1 MESKILLESGTN
13 ELELLEFTVGSNS
26 YGINIAKVSEIMTD
40 QQVTPVPNGPE
51 EVEGVFIPRDKL
63 ISVIDLH
70 KVLHVPK
77 ECIPEN
83 AAKKAIFIVCQFN
96 QMVVAFHVT
105 SVKGF
110 QRISWTDIVEP
121 PAVSSSSDGMG
132 ISTGVAKISDRIIM
146 ILDFEK
152 IVSDLNK
159 SSGID
164 ITGLDRVEKASIT
177 AGDKRII
184 VADDSPFLNKM
195 ITSTLADTG
204 FKNIVSFQNG
214 ADAWDY
220 ISTFKSRCTADDI
233 TSNIACVISDIEMPK
248 MDGHRLTKLIKDDP
262 VLKHVPVILF
272 SSLIDRQM
280 IEKCKSV
287 GADAQFSKPQITE
300 LIKTLL
306 RLISD

>member
-1 MESKILLESGTN
+1 MDHNILLESGTN
-13 ELELLEFTVGSNS
+13 ELQLLEFTVGENS
-26 YGINIAKVSEIMTD
+26 YGINIAKVSEVLTD
-40 QQVTPVPNGPE
+40 QVITPVPNGPE

-70 KVLHVPK
+70 KVLR
-77 ECIPEN
+77 IPQDTN
-83 AAKKAIFIVCQFN
+83 AKKNIFIVCQFN

-110 QRISWTDIVEP
+110 LRISWNDITEP
-121 PAVSSSSDGMG
+121 PAISNGSEGAG
-132 ISTGVAKISDRIIM
+132 ISTGVAKIGDRIIM

-152 IVSDLNK
+152 IVSDLNR

-164 ITGLDRVEKASIT
+164 VTGLDRVEKASIT
-177 AGDKRII
+177 VGNKRII

-204 FKNIVSFQNG
+204 FKNVISFQNG
-214 ADAWDY
+214 EDAWDY
-220 ISTFKSRCTADDI
+220 VKTFKERSTAETI
-233 TSNIACVISDIEMPK
+233 TESIACVISDIEMPK

-262 VLKHVPVILF
+262 VLKNIPVILF
-272 SSLIDRQM
+272 SSLIDEQM
-280 IEKCKSV
+280 ILKCKQV

-306 RLISD
+306 RFISD

>member
-1 MESKILLESGTN
+1 MALYMATKILLESGTN

-40 QQVTPVPNGPE
+40 QEVTPVPNGPE

-70 KVLHVPK
+70 KVLH
-77 ECIPEN
+77 IPRPEL
-83 AAKKAIFIVCQFN
+83 KKSIFIVCQFN

-105 SVKGF
+105 SVRGF

-121 PAVSSSSDGMG
+121 PAVSGGNDGAG
-132 ISTGVAKISDRIIM
+132 ISTGVAKINDKIIM

-152 IVSDLNK
+152 IVSDLNR
-159 SSGID
+159 SAGID
-164 ITGLDRVEKASIT
+164 TTGLSQVEKASIT
-177 AGDKRII
+177 AGNKRII

-214 ADAWDY
+214 EDAWDY
-220 ISTFKSRCTADDI
+220 INTFKGRCDADNI
-233 TSNIACVISDIEMPK
+233 TENIACVISDIEMPK
-248 MDGHRLTKLIKDDP
+248 MDGHRLTKLIKDDN
-262 VLKHVPVILF
+262 VLRHIPVILF
-272 SSLIDRQM
+272 SSLIDEQM
-280 IEKCKSV
+280 IHKCKAV

-300 LIKTLL
+300 LIRTLL
-306 RLISD
+306 KLISE

>member
-1 MESKILLESGTN
+1 MDTKILLESGTN
-13 ELELLEFTVGSNS
+13 ELELLEFTVGPNS

-40 QQVTPVPNGPE
+40 QEVTPVPNGPE

-70 KVLHVPK
+70 KVLH
-77 ECIPEN
+77 IPRPDS
-83 AAKKAIFIVCQFN
+83 KKCIFIVCQFN

-105 SVKGF
+105 AVKGF
-110 QRISWTDIVEP
+110 QRISWNDIVEP
-121 PAVSSSSDGMG
+121 PAVSGGNDGSG
-132 ISTGVAKISDRIIM
+132 ISTGVAKINEKIIM

-152 IVSDLNK
+152 IVSDLNR

-164 ITGLDRVEKASIT
+164 TTGLNQVEKASIV
-177 AGDKRII
+177 AGNKRII

-204 FKNIVSFQNG
+204 FNNVVSFQNG
-214 ADAWDY
+214 EDAWDY
-220 ISTFKSRCTADDI
+220 VNSFKNRCDENDI
-233 TSNIACVISDIEMPK
+233 NQNIACVISDIEMPK

-262 VLKHVPVILF
+262 VLKHIPVILF
-272 SSLIDRQM
+272 SSLIDEQM
-280 IEKCKSV
+280 ILKCKAV

-306 RLISD
+306 RLISA

>member
-1 MESKILLESGTN
+1 MDHNILLESGTN
-13 ELELLEFTVGSNS
+13 ELQLLEFTVGENS
-26 YGINIAKVSEIMTD
+26 YGINIAKVSEVLTD
-40 QQVTPVPNGPE
+40 QVITPVPNGPE

-70 KVLHVPK
+70 KVLH
-77 ECIPEN
+77 IPPDTN
-83 AAKKAIFIVCQFN
+83 AKKNIFIVCQFN

-110 QRISWTDIVEP
+110 LRISWNDITEP
-121 PAVSSSSDGMG
+121 PAISNGSEGAG
-132 ISTGVAKISDRIIM
+132 ISTGVAKIGEKIIM

-152 IVSDLNK
+152 IVSDLNR

-164 ITGLDRVEKASIT
+164 VTGLDRVEKASIT
-177 AGDKRII
+177 VGNKRII

-204 FKNIVSFQNG
+204 FKNVISFQNG
-214 ADAWDY
+214 EDAWDY
-220 ISTFKSRCTADDI
+220 VKTFKERSTGENI
-233 TSNIACVISDIEMPK
+233 TEQIACVISDIEMPK

-262 VLKHVPVILF
+262 VLKHIPVILF
-272 SSLIDRQM
+272 SSLIDEQM
-280 IEKCKSV
+280 IVKCKQV

-306 RLISD
+306 RFISE

>member
-1 MESKILLESGTN
+1 MDTKILLESGTN
-13 ELELLEFTVGSNS
+13 ELELLEFTVGDNS

-40 QQVTPVPNGPE
+40 QEITPVPNGPE
-51 EVEGVFIPRDKL
+51 EVEGVFLPRDTL

-70 KVLHVPK
+70 KVLHVPQQK
-77 ECIPEN
+77 S
-83 AAKKAIFIVCQFN
+83 KKTIFIVCQFN

-105 SVKGF
+105 GVKGF
-110 QRISWTDIVEP
+110 QRISWTDITEP
-121 PAVSSSSDGMG
+121 PAVSGGDGAG
-132 ISTGVAKISDRIIM
+132 ISTGVAKINDKIIM

-152 IVSDLNK
+152 IVSKLNK
-159 SSGID
+159 SSGLD
-164 ITGLDRVEKASIT
+164 ITGLNQVEKASIT
-177 AGDKRII
+177 AGNKRII

-204 FKNIVSFQNG
+204 FNNIVSFQNG

-220 ISTFKSRCTADDI
+220 VQSFKSKCTPDDI
-233 TSNIACVISDIEMPK
+233 CDNIACVISDIEMPK

-262 VLKHVPVILF
+262 LLKKVPVILF
-272 SSLIDRQM
+272 SSLIDAQM
-280 IEKCKSV
+280 IQKCKAV

>member
-1 MESKILLESGTN
+1 MATKILLDSGTN
-13 ELELLEFTVGSNS
+13 ELQLLEFTVGNNS

-40 QQVTPVPNGPE
+40 QVITPIPNGPE

-70 KVLHVPK
+70 TVLHLPR
-77 ECIPEN
+77 PET
-83 AAKKAIFIVCQFN
+83 KKNVFIICQFN
-96 QMVVAFHVT
+96 QMVIAFHVT

-110 QRISWTDIVEP
+110 QRISWNDIVEP
-121 PAVSSSSDGMG
+121 PAVSGGNDGAG
-132 ISTGVAKISDRIIM
+132 ISTGVAKINGKIIM

-152 IVSDLNK
+152 IVSDLNR

-164 ITGLDRVEKASIT
+164 ITGLDQVEKASIN
-177 AGDKRII
+177 AGNKRII

-214 ADAWDY
+214 EDAWDY
-220 ISTFKSRCTADDI
+220 ISSFKSRCTEEDI
-233 TSNIACVISDIEMPK
+233 TDNIACIISDIEMPK
-248 MDGHRLTKLIKDDP
+248 MDGHRLTKLIKDDK

-272 SSLIDRQM
+272 SSLIDEQM
-280 IEKCKSV
+280 IAKCKAV

-306 RLISD
+306 KFIS

>member
-13 ELELLEFTVGSNS
+13 ELELLEFTVGNNS

-51 EVEGVFIPRDKL
+51 EIEGVFIPRDKL

-70 KVLHVPK
+70 KVLHTPR
-77 ECIPEN
+77 PET
-83 AAKKAIFIVCQFN
+83 KKTIFIVCQFN
-96 QMVVAFHVT
+96 QMVVAFHV
-105 SVKGF
+105 SGVKGF

-121 PAVSSSSDGMG
+121 PAVSGNGDGMG
-132 ISTGVAKISDRIIM
+132 ISTGVAKVNGKIIM

-152 IVSDLNK
+152 IVSDLNR

-164 ITGLDRVEKASIT
+164 ITGLDQVEKASIN
-177 AGDKRII
+177 AGNKRII

-204 FKNIVSFQNG
+204 FKNVVSFQNG
-214 ADAWDY
+214 EDAWDY
-220 ISTFKSRCTADDI
+220 VNTFKNKCTADDI
-233 TSNIACVISDIEMPK
+233 NENIACVISDIEMPK

-262 VLKHVPVILF
+262 VLRHIPVILF
-272 SSLIDRQM
+272 SSLIDEQM
-280 IEKCKSV
+280 IAKCKAV

-306 RLISD
+306 KLISD

>member
-13 ELELLEFTVGSNS
+13 ELELLEFTVGNNS

-51 EVEGVFIPRDKL
+51 EIEGVFIPRDKL

-70 KVLHVPK
+70 KVLHTPR
-77 ECIPEN
+77 PET
-83 AAKKAIFIVCQFN
+83 KKTIFIVCQFN
-96 QMVVAFHVT
+96 QMVVAFHV
-105 SVKGF
+105 SGVKGF

-121 PAVSSSSDGMG
+121 PAVSGNGDGMG
-132 ISTGVAKISDRIIM
+132 ISTGVAKVNGKIIM

-152 IVSDLNK
+152 IVSDLNR

-164 ITGLDRVEKASIT
+164 ITGLDQVEKASIN
-177 AGDKRII
+177 AGNKRII

-204 FKNIVSFQNG
+204 FKNVVSFQNG
-214 ADAWDY
+214 EDAWDY
-220 ISTFKSRCTADDI
+220 VNTFKNKCTADDI
-233 TSNIACVISDIEMPK
+233 NDNIACVISDIEMPK

-262 VLKHVPVILF
+262 VLRHIPVILF
-272 SSLIDRQM
+272 SSLIDEQM
-280 IEKCKSV
+280 IAKCKAV

-306 RLISD
+306 KLISD